1 MATKSD
7 NDDEG
12 GRRAARYVTRIANM
26 FRGGEDT
33 AVVLS
38 ALTSITAIVLQDV
51 GVDVDSFTVALR
63 QSYDRLVELKKAN
76 RS

>member
-1 MATKSD
+1 MR
-7 NDDEG
+7 DDEG

-38 ALTSITAIVLQDV
+38 ALS
-51 GVDVDSFTVALR
+51 
-63 QSYDRLVELKKAN
+63 SYDRLLELKKAG